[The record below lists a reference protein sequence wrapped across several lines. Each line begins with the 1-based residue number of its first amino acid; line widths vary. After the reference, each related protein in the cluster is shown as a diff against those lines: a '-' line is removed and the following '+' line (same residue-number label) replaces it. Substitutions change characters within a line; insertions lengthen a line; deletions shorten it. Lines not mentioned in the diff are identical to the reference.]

1 MTNQAQMEALSTAFD
16 AHTRARIAATTRPSR
31 DTFKAEHRAINA
43 LEDACVDAGMR
54 RGFSDMEGWA
64 ACRLAKWWEAA

>member
-1 MTNQAQMEALSTAFD
+1 MATQAQMEALSTAFD
-16 AHTRARIAATTRPSR
+16 VHTRAHTEALLRPSR
-31 DTFKAEHRAINA
+31 EAFTAEHRAVNA
-43 LEDACVDAGMR
+43 LEDACVAAGMR